1 MARITVIIP
10 SYNCALFVEQAV
22 ESVFRQTYSDYE
34 LIVVDDG
41 SNDNT
46 EQVLAKYSSNSKFRY
61 YRQENRG
68 LPGARNAGVRI
79 SKSEYLAFLD
89 ADDQLVEDTLR
100 LMAQELDRTGASWC
114 LIDVIKAKANEREI
128 RRTEIP
134 KDDDP
139 FYAILRN
146 DFICS
151 GMFFRRDAF
160 IEVGMYDED
169 MHVREDWDLNI
180 RMFAARKPFI
190 YLRKPLYIYTWREG
204 SITTGKRAR
213 VLDFTARLLKKHHKS
228 FADAGD
234 KRAAKIYAQN
244 MWDLGRFYFYDVRL
258 YRRALACI
266 LESLKYDFSPA
277 RIFHPL
283 LYHAWQV
290 KKVITPQ

>member
-1 MARITVIIP
+1 MARIAVIIP
-10 SYNCALFVEQAV
+10 SYNCAPFVEQAV
-22 ESVFRQTYSDYE
+22 ESVFGQTYSDYE

-41 SNDNT
+41 SSDNT
-46 EQVLAKYSSNSKFRY
+46 AQVLAKYSSNPKFRY

-79 SKSEYLAFLD
+79 SNSEYLAFLD
-89 ADDQLVEDTLR
+89 ADDQLEGDALQ
-100 LMAQELDRTGASWC
+100 LMVRELDRSGASWC
-114 LIDVIKAKANEREI
+114 LIDIVKAKPNGREI
-128 RRTEIP
+128 QYTEIS
-134 KDDDP
+134 KDDP
-139 FYAILRN
+139 FYAILCD
-146 DFICS
+146 DFIRR

-160 IEVGMYDED
+160 VEVGMYDES
-169 MHVREDWDLNI
+169 MKYREDWDINI
-180 RMFAARKPFI
+180 RMFAARKSFT
-190 YLRKPLYIYTWREG
+190 YLPKPLYIYTWRED

-213 VLDFTARLLKKHHKS
+213 VLDFTAMLLKKHHKS
-228 FADAGD
+228 LADAGD

-283 LYHAWQV
+283 LHHARQV
-290 KKVITPQ
+290 TKVAATPQ